1 MNRFILVAAALLLI
15 SPAHAQTYST
25 ICGGGGTT
33 VPIPSP
39 YTATLPAGTFVRIV
53 RCGYTLA
60 STATFL
66 QQFTLTNP
74 QGALLKIVS
83 ARDTNCEQAVLSSA
97 PASDNALG
105 VTVSSTSL
113 ALSGQPQAATGDSTG
128 EPRVCIY
135 VSCANPGGSCP
146 TTGLVLSNYVGK
158 LQTAPASGGGGSS
171 TVGGIVGGVI
181 ALVCLCTAFA
191 WFWRCQSQMRQHDVA
206 LQMQRQAQMQA
217 VQPQM
222 QAYAPQMM
230 MGSQVWIR
238 AVPRR
243 VRTAYAHGECAACA
257 WRARMAR
264 ARGAR
269 GLFHSHPPA

>member
-1 MNRFILVAAALLLI
+1 MSLPARVVLAAAAATLLLLV

-33 VPIPSP
+33 VPIPGP
-39 YTATLPAGTFVRIV
+39 YTASLPVGTYVRFV

-60 STATFL
+60 PTATFL

-74 QGALLKIVS
+74 QGALLKLVS
-83 ARDTNCEQAVLSSA
+83 ARDVNCEQAVLSTA

-135 VSCANPGGSCP
+135 VSCAGTSGNCA
-146 TTGLVLSNYVGK
+146 TTGLALTNYIGK
-158 LQTAPASGGGGSS
+158 RQTAPASGGGGSS
-171 TVGGIVGGVI
+171 SVGGIVGGVI
-181 ALVCLCTAFA
+181 AVVFLCTAFA
-191 WFWRCQSQMRQHDVA
+191 WFWRCQSQMRQHDAA
-206 LQMQRQAQMQA
+206 LQMQRQAQMQQMQA
-217 VQPQM
+217 VAPQM
-222 QAYAPQMM
+222 QSYAPQVV

-238 AVPRR
+238 AAPCN
-243 VRTAYAHGECAACA
+243 ECARSTFHAQ
-257 WRARMAR
+257 RALGAR

-269 GLFHSHPPA
+269 GL